1 MKLSSS
7 SLIEITFVMAS
18 AARTVRRGRALLP
31 LPRRRWHHPDPLN
44 PSTKGWRS
52 AVKEGELPT
61 KGWEAEIARG
71 LELGLPAASSIVDRD
86 IPTFSRGELPH
97 FAGINTFMKA
107 PYLEDVRLVGNYD
120 ATVMGVPYDGGT
132 TYRSGTRFGPQ
143 GIRRISALYSPYN
156 YELGVDL
163 REQMTLCARAAQFAA
178 QFSAQ
183 FGASLRRSRRA
194 PAGSAQVRRGRRLHN
209 PGEHREDVRPDLERG
224 GARRGVGLLPRH
236 PRRRPLDRLP
246 DGARARVGHVQAH
259 RHHPL

>member
-1 MKLSSS
+1 
-7 SLIEITFVMAS
+7 MAS

-163 REQMTLCARAAQFAA
+163 REQMTLCARAAQFAT
-178 QFSAQ
+178 QFS
-183 FGASLRRSRRA
+183 GAIRRNSPTLTPRTRRLRTGATRATSSRSRRT
-194 PAGSAQVRRGRRLHN
+194 S
-209 PGEHREDVRPDLERG
+209 
-224 GARRGVGLLPRH
+224 
-236 PRRRPLDRLP
+236 RRRSTRSRTRWRTSRR
-246 DGARARVGHVQAH
+246 RAPSPSSSAATTRSASRRCAGW
-259 RHHPL
+259 RR

>member
-1 MKLSSS
+1 
-7 SLIEITFVMAS
+7 MAS

-178 QFSAQ
+178 QFSSAIRRNSPT
-183 FGASLRRSRRA
+183 AHAAHPPAPHLSLI
-194 PAGSAQVRRGRRLHN
+194 HI
-209 PGEHREDVRPDLERG
+209 
-224 GARRGVGLLPRH
+224 
-236 PRRRPLDRLP
+236 
-246 DGARARVGHVQAH
+246 
-259 RHHPL
+259 